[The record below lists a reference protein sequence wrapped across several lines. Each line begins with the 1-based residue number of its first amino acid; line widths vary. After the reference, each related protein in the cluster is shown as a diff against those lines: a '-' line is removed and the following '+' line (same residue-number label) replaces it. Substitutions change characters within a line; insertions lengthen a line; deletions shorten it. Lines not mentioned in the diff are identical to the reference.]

1 VLQLQLHYQDK
12 NVATALHLIVFPN
25 PVVRVCATH
34 WRIARRVGVFVI
46 CAAAPA
52 PLHTAP
58 PLSAPHCCE
67 ASAFREAAPE
77 RESPRQSIVPVA
89 PAPGRKRVVPAP
101 AQRLSAPVGLIR
113 VTSTFGMRVHPIR
126 GRWHEHT
133 GIDLAAAHGTP
144 VFAAAAGTVR
154 YVGRDAHYGNYIV
167 VEHANHLQTW
177 YGHLSAFA
185 KGLRKGSVVQ
195 QSQRIGAVGR
205 TGAATGPHLHFEV
218 RKNGQP
224 VDPIPMTNGFGREQR
239 GNRVLKG

>member
-25 PVVRVCATH
+25 PVVRVCARH
-34 WRIARRVGVFVI
+34 WRIARSVAAFVI
-46 CAAAPA
+46 CAAVPA
-52 PLHTAP
+52 LLHTAP
-58 PLSAPHCCE
+58 PLPALHCCE
-67 ASAFREAAPE
+67 VSAFREVVPE
-77 RESPRQSIVPVA
+77 RENTRQSIASVA
-89 PAPGRKRVVPAP
+89 PAASRKRVVPAP
-101 AQRLSAPVGLIR
+101 TQRLSAPVSVIR
-113 VTSTFGMRVHPIR
+113 VTSKFGLRVHPIR
-126 GRWHEHT
+126 SRWHEHT

-144 VFAAAAGTVR
+144 VLAAAAGTVR

-177 YGHLSAFA
+177 YGHLSAFG

-195 QSQRIGAVGR
+195 QGQRIGVVGR

-224 VDPIPMTNGFGREQR
+224 VDPVPMTDGFGRERR
-239 GNRVLKG
+239 GSRVLKG